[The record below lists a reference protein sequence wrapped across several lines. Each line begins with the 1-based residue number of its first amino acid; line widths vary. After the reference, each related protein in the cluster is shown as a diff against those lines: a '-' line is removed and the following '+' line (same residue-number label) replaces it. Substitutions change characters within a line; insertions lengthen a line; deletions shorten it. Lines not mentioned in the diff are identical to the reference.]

1 MASKLN
7 SNPPH
12 RLDDEE
18 NRLYRPNLVGRKEKR
33 FDTLF
38 PKKISVNKD
47 WGPVKA
53 GIGAMNGAKKV
64 AKHPTF
70 FKKFFIFSVIF
81 AFFAIGISAFTFF
94 TGGNTVSN
102 DNIDIT
108 IGGNSFTP
116 GGEELPLQV
125 QIANKNPTDLE
136 LGDLYVA
143 YNKAGDSSDTTDAS
157 STTDDPTIDS
167 SGGADSNY
175 VNELNSIGT
184 ISAGKTAT
192 KNVYVTLYGAEGS
205 VQDVDFTLQYHIHGS
220 NAIFVKKVTFPVTI
234 SSAPIALSVDIPPNV
249 TPNQSLSFT
258 VHVQSNAKSTISG
271 VLLHVDYPNGFKFA
285 YATPNATAFN
295 NVWNLGNMDPGDEKD
310 IVISG
315 VMYGQDGDNS
325 AFHVSVGSP
334 SSNDNTVIGLTYNS
348 LAQVVS
354 LVKPFISADISI
366 NGSTAETVAV
376 PSASAVGVTV
386 NWSNNLPT
394 LVTDGQIVVSLSG
407 NAYDPTKVS
416 PGGGYFDSSK
426 NTITWDKTSSQS
438 LGTIQPSDHGSVSF
452 SVNVPALISGAGIL
466 TSPTV
471 NISVSISGK
480 QPDIGGAVSQVTNFQ
495 SKKAVISTDLGFSAD
510 AFHNSGTF
518 TNTGPIPPQA
528 NQPTTYTVVWTIT
541 DSANTLSDARATA
554 TLPTYVDWMNS
565 FYPTNDGLTYD
576 DTTRTL
582 TWDMGQ
588 VVSGTGFTGPS
599 RTMAFQ
605 VKLNPSISQI
615 GSIPKL
621 ILDTSVSARDT
632 FTGESLSTTKA
643 AVSTDLQNDLNFPQ
657 NGGVVTN

>member
-12 RLDDEE
+12 RLEDED
-18 NRLYRPNLVGRKEKR
+18 NRLYSPASVGRKEKR

-53 GIGAMNGAKKV
+53 GMNAMNGAKKV
-64 AKHPTF
+64 AAHPTF
-70 FKKFFIFSVIF
+70 FKKFFIFSIIF
-81 AFFAIGISAFTFF
+81 ALFAICISAFTFF

-102 DNIDIT
+102 DNIAIT

-125 QIANKNPTDLE
+125 EIANKNPTALE

-143 YNKAGDSSDTTDAS
+143 YDKGGDAADSS
-157 STTDDPTIDS
+157 
-167 SGGADSNY
+167 NH

-184 ISAGKTAT
+184 IDAGKSTT

-205 VQDVDFTLQYHIHGS
+205 VQNVDFTFQYHIHGS
-220 NAIFVKKVTFPVTI
+220 NAIFIKKTTFAVTI
-234 SSAPIALSVDIPPNV
+234 SSAPIALSVDIPKNV

-258 VHVQSNAKSTISG
+258 VHVQSNAKTTMSG
-271 VLLHVDYPNGFKFA
+271 MLLHVDYPNGFKYA
-285 YATPNATAFN
+285 YATPSPKAFN
-295 NVWNLGNMDPGDEKD
+295 NVWDLGSLDPGDIKD

-315 VMYGQDGDNS
+315 VMYGQDGDDS
-325 AFHVSVGSP
+325 AFHVSVGAP
-334 SSNDNTVIGLTYNS
+334 SDSDNTVIGLTYNS

-354 LVKPFISADISI
+354 LVKPFISADIAI

-407 NAYDPTKVS
+407 NAYDPSKVL

-426 NTITWDKTSSQS
+426 NTITWDSTSSPS
-438 LGTIQPSDHGSVSF
+438 LKTIQPSDHGSVSF
-452 SVNVPALISGAGIL
+452 SLNVPALISGSGIL

-471 NISVSISGK
+471 NVSVSISGK
-480 QPDIGGAVSQVTNFQ
+480 QPDIGGVVSQVTNFQ
-495 SKKAVISTDLGFSAD
+495 SKKAVISTDLGFSVD

-518 TNTGPIPPQA
+518 TNTGSIPPKA
-528 NQPTTYTVVWTIT
+528 NQPTTYTIVWTIT

-554 TLPTYVDWMNS
+554 ILPTYVDWMNS

-576 DTTRTL
+576 NTTRTL
-582 TWDMGQ
+582 TWNMGQ
-588 VVSGTGFTGPS
+588 VVSGTGFTGQS
-599 RTMAFQ
+599 RTMSFQ

-632 FTGESLSTTKA
+632 FTGESLSTTKS